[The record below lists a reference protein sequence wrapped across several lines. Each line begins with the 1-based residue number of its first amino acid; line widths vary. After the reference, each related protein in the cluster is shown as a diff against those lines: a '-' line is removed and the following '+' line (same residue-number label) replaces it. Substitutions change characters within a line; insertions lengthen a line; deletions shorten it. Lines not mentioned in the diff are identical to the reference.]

1 MRDIVGL
8 IVLIAIAV
16 LLIWLAFRVC
26 RVRHSMLK
34 WSGVVLAA
42 VLAVA
47 VSSVSALTITG
58 MVKEHVRRAPIPDLN
73 IETTPERIARGK
85 AVVDGF
91 CSGCHSKTGT
101 LTGGFDIGEDF
112 PLHVGSFI
120 SSNLTP
126 VGPLKHW
133 TDGEIFR
140 AIRNG
145 VDANGRWL
153 TIMSYTN
160 ASRLSDEDTKAV
172 IAYIRS
178 VPAAGTQT
186 PDPPDRFRLLG
197 VGDAGRRHAAKR
209 QADRHV

>member
-8 IVLIAIAV
+8 IILIVIAA

-26 RVRHSMLK
+26 RARNSMLK
-34 WSGVVLAA
+34 WSSAVLAA

-47 VSSVSALTITG
+47 VSSVSTLTIAG
-58 MVKEHVRRAPIPDLN
+58 MVKEHVRRAPIPDLK

-85 AVVDGF
+85 GVADGF

-101 LTGGFDIGEDF
+101 FTGGFDVGEDF

-126 VGPLKHW
+126 AGPLKYW
-133 TDGEIFR
+133 TDGEIFS
-140 AIRNG
+140 AKRNG

-160 ASRLSDEDTKAV
+160 ASRLSDEDIKAV
-172 IAYIRS
+172 SPISAACPPPARKPRIRRIGS
-178 VPAAGTQT
+178 VVWA
-186 PDPPDRFRLLG
+186 
-197 VGDAGRRHAAKR
+197 RR
-209 QADRHV
+209 